1 MTKSEFAECDGGGGG
16 AEYEA
21 FAVEAVDGEG
31 GGIGW
36 DAVVREAGGGLFG
49 GVGEGEGDVV
59 AGVVHRAGG
68 EGASV
73 VVELAY
79 VEVEAIVEPGVDGR
93 FSMRR
98 TYFHHLPLAVEVA
111 VDR

>member
-1 MTKSEFAECDGGGGG
+1 MTKSEFAEGDGGGGG

-31 GGIGW
+31 DGIGG
-36 DAVVREAGGGLFG
+36 DAVLTEAGGGLFG
-49 GVGEGEGDVV
+49 GVGECQCNVV
-59 AGVVHRAGG
+59 AGVVHRAGC

-79 VEVEAIVEPGVDGR
+79 VEVKAIVEPGVDGR
-93 FSMRR
+93 FSRR
-98 TYFHHLPLAVEVA
+98 GTYFHHLPLAVEVA
-111 VDR
+111 VDW